1 MTWGYTEETAM
12 VGESDGGREQLAQM
26 LAQKLATTV
35 RTGCV
40 QTFLGNCVKL
50 NMDWA
55 FVDI

>member
-1 MTWGYTEETAM
+1 M